1 MAFYA
6 NAVKMG
12 QVVAMMKTVMT
23 AFFALGLALFATGAE
38 ARGGGGSAEFMDFV
52 ADTTIPP
59 SETGGAQVSLCH
71 LVKKYT
77 AIGIPLFYESE
88 GYVLA
93 ENRCATES
101 YYSFTAEEFAL
112 AQSLGMIPTDI
123 PAAPSISLAR
133 RIPTVILGLC
143 LLALIGAGIN
153 QARRKKAR
161 LAEMGNLGPFE
172 QRLLEVLCHA
182 AKSDGVT
189 DAREVATIA
198 AIAGQL
204 TGSTFDADKIT
215 RMISL
220 CQKNLQPT
228 QFKAFA
234 KGLTDSQKDA
244 VMRGAL
250 MVLAADGQVGRD
262 EQKFL
267 NGLAGG
273 LAVTQS
279 RFDQIM
285 ASMQGPATA

>member
-1 MAFYA
+1 ML
-6 NAVKMG
+6 
-12 QVVAMMKTVMT
+12 KTVMG
-23 AFFALGLALFATGAE
+23 AALAIGMICLGTMAA

-59 SETGGAQVSLCH
+59 AETGGTQVSLCH

-93 ENRCATES
+93 ENRCMTES
-101 YYSFTAEEFAL
+101 YYSFTAEEFTL

-133 RIPTVILGLC
+133 RIPTVILGLFV
-143 LLALIGAGIN
+143 LALIGAAIN

-161 LAEMGNLGPFE
+161 LAEMGNVHPFA
-172 QRLLEVLCHA
+172 QRMLEVLCHA

-204 TGSTFDADKIT
+204 TGTEFDAAKIT
-215 RMISL
+215 RMITLSE
-220 CQKNLQPT
+220 KSLQPA
-228 QFKAFA
+228 QFKKFA
-234 KGLTDSQKDA
+234 RDLTDDQKDA
-244 VMRGAL
+244 LMRGAL
-250 MVLAADGQVGRD
+250 MVLTADGQVGKD

-285 ASMQGPATA
+285 ASMQRPATV

>member
-1 MAFYA
+1 MARYLVGA
-6 NAVKMG
+6 LAGVLMAMG
-12 QVVAMMKTVMT
+12 TK
-23 AFFALGLALFATGAE
+23 AE

-59 SETGGAQVSLCH
+59 DETGGVQVSLCH

-77 AIGIPLFYESE
+77 AIGIPLFYQSE

-93 ENRCATES
+93 ENRCETES
-101 YYSFTAEEFAL
+101 YYSFTAEEFTL
-112 AQSLGMIPTDI
+112 AQSLGLIPADI
-123 PAAPSISLAR
+123 PDAPSISFAR
-133 RIPTVILGLC
+133 RIPAIILGL
-143 LLALIGAGIN
+143 LVLAAIGAGIN

-161 LAEMGNLGPFE
+161 LAEMGDISPFA
-172 QRLLEVLCHA
+172 QRMLEVLCHA
-182 AKSDGVT
+182 AKSDGAT

-198 AIAGQL
+198 GIAEQM
-204 TGSTFDADKIT
+204 TGTRFDPERIA
-215 RMISL
+215 RMIGLSE
-220 CQKNLQPT
+220 KSLQPQ
-228 QFKAFA
+228 QFAKFA
-234 KGLTDSQKDA
+234 KGLTEDQKDA
-244 VMRGAL
+244 VMRSAL

-285 ASMQGPATA
+285 ASLQRPANA

>member
-1 MAFYA
+1 MARYLVGTLA
-6 NAVKMG
+6 AALMAMG
-12 QVVAMMKTVMT
+12 TT
-23 AFFALGLALFATGAE
+23 AE

-59 SETGGAQVSLCH
+59 AETGGVQVALCH
-71 LVKKYT
+71 LVKKHT
-77 AIGIPLFYESE
+77 AIGIPLFYQSE

-93 ENRCATES
+93 ENRCDTDS

-123 PAAPSISLAR
+123 PDAPAISFAR
-133 RIPTVILGLC
+133 RIPTIILGL
-143 LLALIGAGIN
+143 LVLALIGAGIN

-161 LAEMGNLGPFE
+161 LAEMGSVSPFA
-172 QRLLEVLCHA
+172 QRMLDVLCHA
-182 AKSDGVT
+182 AKSDGAT

-204 TGSTFDADKIT
+204 TGTAFDADKVA
-215 RMISL
+215 RMIGLSE
-220 CQKNLQPT
+220 KNLQPA
-228 QFKAFA
+228 QFKKFA
-234 KGLTDSQKDA
+234 KDLTEDQKDA

-250 MVLAADGQVGRD
+250 MVLAADGQVGKD

-267 NGLAGG
+267 NGLADG

-285 ASMQGPATA
+285 VSLQRPATV

>member
-1 MAFYA
+1 M
-6 NAVKMG
+6 MG
-12 QVVAMMKTVMT
+12 A
-23 AFFALGLALFATGAE
+23 AFALGVIFVGTGTAF

-52 ADTTIPP
+52 ADTSIPP
-59 SETGGAQVSLCH
+59 VETGGVQVSLCH
-71 LVKKYT
+71 LVKKHT
-77 AIGIPLFYESE
+77 AIGIPLFYQSE

-93 ENRCATES
+93 ENRCDTES
-101 YYSFTAEEFAL
+101 YYTFTTEELAL

-123 PAAPSISLAR
+123 PAAPSISFER
-133 RIPTVILGLC
+133 RIPTIILGLVIA
-143 LLALIGAGIN
+143 ALIVAGIN

-161 LAEMGNLGPFE
+161 LAEIGDVPPFA
-172 QRLLEVLCHA
+172 QRMLDVLCHA

-198 AIAGQL
+198 VIAEQL
-204 TGSTFDADKIT
+204 TGTRFDSEKIA
-215 RMISL
+215 RMIGLSE
-220 CQKNLQPT
+220 KSLQPA
-228 QFKAFA
+228 QFKKFA
-234 KGLTDSQKDA
+234 RDLTEAQKDA

-250 MVLAADGQVGRD
+250 MVLAADGQVGKD

-285 ASMQGPATA
+285 ASMQHPATA

>member
-1 MAFYA
+1 ML
-6 NAVKMG
+6 
-12 QVVAMMKTVMT
+12 KTVT
-23 AFFALGLALFATGAE
+23 AAVFAAGLAMSATGAM

-59 SETGGAQVSLCH
+59 AETGGAQVSLCH
-71 LVKKYT
+71 LVKKHT

-93 ENRCATES
+93 ENRCVTES
-101 YYSFTAEEFAL
+101 YYSFTAEEFTL

-123 PAAPSISLAR
+123 PQAPSISLSR
-133 RIPTVILGLC
+133 RIPTIILGLVIA
-143 LLALIGAGIN
+143 ALIGAGIN
-153 QARRKKAR
+153 RARRTKAR
-161 LAEMGNLGPFE
+161 VAEMGDVNPFA
-172 QRLLEVLCHA
+172 QRMLDVLCHA
-182 AKSDGVT
+182 AKSDGAT

-204 TGSTFDADKIT
+204 TGTQFDAEKIT
-215 RMISL
+215 RMIGLSE
-220 CQKNLQPT
+220 KSLQPA
-228 QFKAFA
+228 QFKKFA
-234 KGLTDSQKDA
+234 KDLTDDQKDA
-244 VMRGAL
+244 LMRGAL

-285 ASMQGPATA
+285 ASMQRPATA

>member
-1 MAFYA
+1 MAKLLVGA
-6 NAVKMG
+6 LAAALMAMG
-12 QVVAMMKTVMT
+12 TM
-23 AFFALGLALFATGAE
+23 AE

-59 SETGGAQVSLCH
+59 AETGGEQVSLCH
-71 LVKKYT
+71 LVKKHT
-77 AIGIPLFYESE
+77 AIGIPLFYQSE

-93 ENRCATES
+93 GNRCETET
-101 YYSFTAEEFAL
+101 YYSFTAEEFSL

-123 PAAPSISLAR
+123 PAAPAISFAR
-133 RIPTVILGLC
+133 RIPTIILGL
-143 LLALIGAGIN
+143 LVLALIGAGIR

-161 LAEMGNLGPFE
+161 LAEMGDISPFA
-172 QRLLEVLCHA
+172 QRMLEVLCHA
-182 AKSDGVT
+182 AKSDGAA

-198 AIAGQL
+198 AIAEQM
-204 TGSTFDADKIT
+204 TGTRFDPEKIT
-215 RMISL
+215 RMIAL
-220 CQKNLQPT
+220 CEKSLQPQ
-228 QFKAFA
+228 QFTKFA
-234 KGLTDSQKDA
+234 KGLTEDQKDA

-250 MVLAADGQVGRD
+250 MVLAADGQVGKE

-285 ASMQGPATA
+285 ASLQRPATV